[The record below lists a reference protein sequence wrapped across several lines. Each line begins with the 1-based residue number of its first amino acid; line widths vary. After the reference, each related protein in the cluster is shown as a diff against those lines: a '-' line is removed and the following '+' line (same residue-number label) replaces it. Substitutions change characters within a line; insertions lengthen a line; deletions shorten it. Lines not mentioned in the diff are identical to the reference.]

1 MSHIRIFTARPNH
14 VHCSG
19 DPSLE
24 NIYSGVPVTMSCTN
38 QFVPDI
44 REIVP
49 ELCVLHCL
57 IIDIYLITKSY
68 LGHFS
73 TVLDFKVVLRG
84 RDLLLWRFWKRDL
97 IGDCM
102 PLTLGT
108 GSVDLSLALPVC
120 SFTEKN
126 SYFVPHPLNV
136 NIEFAC
142 FKTKMPQEV
151 YIK

>member
-1 MSHIRIFTARPNH
+1 MSEIIKIVLPIIITIIVSLDSCPILGFLQPD
-14 VHCSG
+14 HCSG
-19 DPSLE
+19 DPSLD
-24 NIYSGVPVTMSCTN
+24 IFYSGVPVTMSCTN

-49 ELCVLHCL
+49 ELCVLRCL

-73 TVLDFKVVLRG
+73 TVLDFKVLLRG
-84 RDLLLWRFWKRDL
+84 RDLLLWRFWKRNL

-108 GSVDLSLALPVC
+108 GSVDLSLSLPVC

-126 SYFVPHPLNV
+126 EAILFHIL
-136 NIEFAC
+136 
-142 FKTKMPQEV
+142 
-151 YIK
+151 